1 MATAI
6 TIGVI
11 LAMIAVGVL
20 VIQLLNAQHAER
32 ISAFHYSRFLPGRRG
47 PRGSTAQSPPPP
59 PPTPPPAGN
68 TRGGHHH
75 GGHRAR

>member
-32 ISAFHYSRFLPGRRG
+32 ISAFRYSRFLPGRRG
-47 PRGSTAQSPPPP
+47 PRGSTAQPPPP
-59 PPTPPPAGN
+59 PPPAGN
-68 TRGGHHH
+68 TRRDHHR

>member
-32 ISAFHYSRFLPGRRG
+32 ISAFRYSRFLPGRRG
-47 PRGSTAQSPPPP
+47 PRGSTAQ
-59 PPTPPPAGN
+59 PPPAGN
-68 TRGGHHH
+68 TRRDHHR